1 MRRKRIC
8 GSVYYRCRGPD
19 RNYDTAAAATKRRH
33 FIFIK
38 AAARNFFFF
47 FFTTPLYYTTFSTL
61 CQAFPAYLSK
71 ISCSAK
77 FSRAIEKVIDKYDK
91 LCYNICIVKVRRKK
105 QMKGSKKG
113 KVISL
118 GTFKPTDTRN
128 ELHFAVQKSTRAQ
141 VFRDRTKYSRKRK
154 HKNKWD

>member
-1 MRRKRIC
+1 M
-8 GSVYYRCRGPD
+8 Y
-19 RNYDTAAAATKRRH
+19 
-33 FIFIK
+33 
-38 AAARNFFFF
+38 
-47 FFTTPLYYTTFSTL
+47 
-61 CQAFPAYLSK
+61 SK
-71 ISCSAK
+71 
-77 FSRAIEKVIDKYDK
+77 DKEE
-91 LCYNICIVKVRRKK
+91 K
-105 QMKGSKKG
+105 QMKSKKG